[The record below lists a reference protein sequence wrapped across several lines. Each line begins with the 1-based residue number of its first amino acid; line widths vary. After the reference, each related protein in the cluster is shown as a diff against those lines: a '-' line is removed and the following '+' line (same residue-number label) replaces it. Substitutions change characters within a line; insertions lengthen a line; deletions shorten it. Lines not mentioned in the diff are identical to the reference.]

1 MRLRLL
7 EPGSERGAQAGIE
20 RHRLESALIGGAAQ
34 CIKIQPSR
42 GKQAFA
48 GIGGKPTLCRQARL
62 GIHRARQIEL
72 RARPTVLYHAPAI
85 TGAGIVVDD
94 QSKSDERRVGKA
106 GVSTVKYRCAT
117 EHSKKQ
123 KKITT

>member
-85 TGAGIVVDD
+85 TGAGRSEEHTSDI
-94 QSKSDERRVGKA
+94 QSLMRISYAVF
-106 GVSTVKYRCAT
+106 CL
-117 EHSKKQ
+117 KQ
-123 KKITT
+123 QKQMY